1 MSCSSVVEWI
11 VCTFIAVELE
21 CPTEA
26 KRATTESVK
35 GCEDVC
41 PPSSEARQATTLASK
56 HSSPAQSS
64 VARISLPLLSGSI
77 EAQYKAQRT
86 EESTTVV
93 WNCDSLKCDEPLQL
107 RLPGLSKRR
116 TLTDCDRSSGVQL
129 TDSSK
134 QTCVISKNNAFC
146 ALIAAYNDDTEEP

>member
-1 MSCSSVVEWI
+1 M
-11 VCTFIAVELE
+11 CTFIAVELA

-26 KRATTESVK
+26 KRAVTESVK
-35 GCEDVC
+35 DSEDVC
-41 PPSSEARQATTLASK
+41 SSSSEAGESTRVVSS

-93 WNCDSLKCDEPLQL
+93 WNCDRLKCDEPLQL
-107 RLPGLSKRR
+107 RLPRSSKRR
-116 TLTDCDRSSGVQL
+116 TPTDCDQSPGVQL

-134 QTCVISKNNAFC
+134 QTCGISKNNAFY
-146 ALIAAYNDDTEEP
+146 ALMAAYSDDTEES